1 MTIRV
6 IKNKTIYSA
15 VIIFLFILCWSMPIH
30 ATTTT
35 YENKASIRF
44 YPADGSL
51 ITDQE
56 ELKDSAHDT
65 QDFPATGEKKQNGM
79 IFGMFLLSGAIFII
93 TKKYSYTKQ

>member
-1 MTIRV
+1 
-6 IKNKTIYSA
+6 
-15 VIIFLFILCWSMPIH
+15 MPIH

-44 YPADGSL
+44 YPADESL

-65 QDFPATGEKKQNGM
+65 QDFPATGRKNKME
-79 IFGMFLLSGAIFII
+79 
-93 TKKYSYTKQ
+93 